1 MDNYDVKNIITIGA
15 SAGGISAVS
24 ELAGGLKSDLDAAVF
39 VVIHISRNSLVEVI
53 LQQIQK
59 RTNLKCVIACD
70 GDRIEKNV
78 IYLAPA
84 DRHMMLE
91 KGKIIVE
98 KGAYDSHW
106 RPSID
111 VLFRSAAAAYDSC
124 VTGIILTGLLDDGTS
139 GMLAIKRSGGICI
152 IQDPQ
157 EAEFPDMPQNVLKS
171 VKVDFKAPLYEIGY
185 ILSDLHSRQPC
196 EIGHVPDEVK
206 LEAEIT
212 RRLSSETVEN
222 TSEGSQTQ
230 EMEESLWIAIRMME
244 ERRNLL
250 GNMAGYNDAGRNER
264 IFQLEKHI
272 NRLKKM
278 LLEVGTDKTEP
289 KQAED

>member
-24 ELAGGLKSDLDAAVF
+24 ELASGLKSDLDAAIF

-59 RTNLKCVIACD
+59 RTSLKCVVACD
-70 GDRIEKNV
+70 GDPIEKNV

-91 KGKIIVE
+91 KGKIIIE
-98 KGAYDSHW
+98 KGAYDNHW

-139 GMLAIKRSGGICI
+139 GMSAIKRSGGLCI
-152 IQDPQ
+152 IQDPR
-157 EAEFPDMPQNVLKS
+157 EAEFPDMPENVLKS

-185 ILSDLHSRQPC
+185 ILSDLHSRQSC
-196 EIGHVPDEVK
+196 EIGHIPDEVK

-212 RRLSSETVEN
+212 KRLSSETVEN
-222 TSEGSQTQ
+222 TSEDDPIK
-230 EMEESLWIAIRMME
+230 ELEESLWIAIRMME

-250 GNMAGYNDAGRNER
+250 GNMAGFNDTGRNER

-272 NRLKKM
+272 KRLKR
-278 LLEVGTDKTEP
+278 LLLKLGTDKIEL
-289 KQAED
+289 KQAEE

>member
-1 MDNYDVKNIITIGA
+1 MHKYQVKNIITIGA

-39 VVIHISRNSLVEVI
+39 IVIHIAKNSLTEVI

-59 RTNLKCVIACD
+59 RTTLKCVVASN
-70 GDRIEKNV
+70 GDLIEKNV

-91 KGKIIVE
+91 KGKVVVG
-98 KGAYDSHW
+98 KGAYDNHW

-139 GMLAIKRSGGICI
+139 GMSAIKRSGGLCI

-157 EAEFPDMPQNVLKS
+157 DAEFPDMPQNVLNT
-171 VKVDFKAPLYEIGY
+171 VNVDFKAPLYEIGY
-185 ILSDLHSRQPC
+185 ILSDLHSRKPC
-196 EIGHVPDEVK
+196 EVGDVPDEIK

-212 RRLSSETVEN
+212 KRLSSEKLEDAR
-222 TSEGSQTQ
+222 EDDQTM
-230 EMEESLWIAIRMME
+230 ELEESLWIAIRMME
-244 ERRNLL
+244 ERINLL
-250 GNMAGYNDAGRNER
+250 SNMTGYNDAGRNER
-264 IFQLEKHI
+264 ILQLVKHI
-272 NRLKKM
+272 NRLKRLM
-278 LLEVGTDKTEP
+278 LGLEKDRIESNR
-289 KQAED
+289 AEE